1 LEVGFAELILTGGW
15 FLWWKRRQLVHGENI
30 QRPSRSGLSIASLA
44 KNFVGSRKKNEDTP
58 RLEETS
64 RRLYYV
70 KY

>member
-1 LEVGFAELILTGGW
+1 VVEKKAASVRGKHSAPI
-15 FLWWKRRQLVHGENI
+15 KI
-30 QRPSRSGLSIASLA
+30 RPLIASLA